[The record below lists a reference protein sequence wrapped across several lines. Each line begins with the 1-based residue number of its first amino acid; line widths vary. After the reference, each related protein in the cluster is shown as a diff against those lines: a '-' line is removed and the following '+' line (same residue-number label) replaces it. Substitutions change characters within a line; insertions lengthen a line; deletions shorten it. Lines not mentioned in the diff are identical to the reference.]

1 MAKLIIHQN
10 GRVKETET
18 ELGENLLNA
27 LRNNGFDIYAP
38 CGGNGT
44 CGKCKVLIKG
54 EGIVTSC
61 IFTVYDSMELVLP
74 DKREAKVLV
83 AQHAHTIQLPLYPA
97 HLPTCRF
104 ILMAWQSISERQ
116 ALFSI

>member
-1 MAKLIIHQN
+1 MAKLKVHQN
-10 GRVKETET
+10 GKVREAESD
-18 ELGENLLNA
+18 LGEILLNT

-61 IFTVYDSMELVLP
+61 IFTC
-74 DKREAKVLV
+74 
-83 AQHAHTIQLPLYPA
+83 TIQWNWFF
-97 HLPTCRF
+97 PTV
-104 ILMAWQSISERQ
+104 AKQKY
-116 ALFSI
+116 